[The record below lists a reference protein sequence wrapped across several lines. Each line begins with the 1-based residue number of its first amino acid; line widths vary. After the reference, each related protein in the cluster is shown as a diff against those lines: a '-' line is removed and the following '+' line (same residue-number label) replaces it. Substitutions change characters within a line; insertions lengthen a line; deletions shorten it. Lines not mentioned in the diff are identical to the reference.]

1 MIEESIS
8 MYKQEIF
15 WENLAISM
23 SSLSNLL
30 NEEKSHL
37 PIVFE
42 IQSEELEQ
50 ILDTSEKIDA
60 IDLDPTLTEFF
71 KQCFTIKE
79 KIRSYFEFSF
89 GRHFIFTSSDSFD
102 YCLLLVN
109 DDLIN
114 KFGCSSSSSIKH
126 KVSNEKSESSHASY
140 STSSEEKKLYSFVL
154 LKFDKKEKTTQL
166 LQVERVHH
174 SCYQNQKTPISKGIG
189 ENLSNDMS
197 FLKDKSLM
205 AATLEKVMGSN
216 KYLSFIVNNL
226 IYVVWESMFLQS

>member
-1 MIEESIS
+1 
-8 MYKQEIF
+8 MYKQQIF

-30 NEEKSHL
+30 NEEKSNM

-60 IDLDPTLTEFF
+60 IDLDPTLSEFF
-71 KQCFTIKE
+71 QQCFTIKD

-89 GRHFIFTSSDSFD
+89 GRHFIFTSIESYD
-102 YCLLLVN
+102 YCLLLIN

-126 KVSNEKSESSHASY
+126 KVSGEKLDSPHMSHAS
-140 STSSEEKKLYSFVL
+140 SNEEKKLYSFVL

-189 ENLSNDMS
+189 ENLSSDMS
-197 FLKDKSLM
+197 LIKDKSQ
-205 AATLEKVMGSN
+205 AATLEKVLGSN
-216 KYLSFIVNNL
+216 KYLSFVVNNL
-226 IYVVWESMFLQS
+226 IYVLWESMFLQS